1 MMKLTALKVDPEFQ
15 GKIPPLTFEELEQL
29 EKNIVNDGKV
39 INPII
44 VWNRLIVD
52 GHNRYAILQKHPDIP
67 YTVHEKEFADRFE
80 VIIWICKNQLG
91 RRNLSPEQKNYLLGK
106 QYEAEKVAHGGDRK
120 SADAKSSYHNDNLI
134 SGEKTCD
141 RIAKENGVNRITVI
155 RAEKFANCVDE
166 AEKISP
172 GSRQKILSGTVK
184 GTAKDIMSL
193 ARTPPEERSALVEK
207 ICMPKEPKKFTNAIL
222 YMTFVGYKLMPDLPN
237 EQFSDAAHTASE
249 SEKLSPFK
257 RKLAVLIVLVSIAMM
272 LLENVIG
279 VKMYLTSCIG
289 AAALVLTGVL
299 TEKEALNS
307 IHQPT
312 IFLFAGVLALSD
324 AIQTTGAGDVVADW
338 MIRLLGDT
346 TNPYI
351 IMLVFFLVP
360 FILTQVMSNL
370 ATLTIFIPL
379 VTSACIR
386 MGVDPRAAV
395 VGVIT
400 ASCVSIMTP
409 MAAPC
414 QIMIIEPGG
423 YTLKDYLK
431 CGTPLALILI
441 VVSVFFLPTLYPFA

>member
-44 VWNRLIVD
+44 VWNGLIVD
-52 GHNRYAILQKHPDIP
+52 GHNRYAILQKYPDIP
-67 YTVHEKEFADRFE
+67 YTVHEKEFADRYE
-80 VIIWICKNQLG
+80 AIIWICKNQLG

-207 ICMPKEPKKFTNAIL
+207 ICMPKEPKMFTNKSSSTTKKKKVKKKDNLHICKT
-222 YMTFVGYKLMPDLPN
+222 YDKN
-237 EQFSDAAHTASE
+237 
-249 SEKLSPFK
+249 
-257 RKLAVLIVLVSIAMM
+257 IVC
-272 LLENVIG
+272 N
-279 VKMYLTSCIG
+279 
-289 AAALVLTGVL
+289 
-299 TEKEALNS
+299 
-307 IHQPT
+307 QR
-312 IFLFAGVLALSD
+312 
-324 AIQTTGAGDVVADW
+324 
-338 MIRLLGDT
+338 RL
-346 TNPYI
+346 
-351 IMLVFFLVP
+351 
-360 FILTQVMSNL
+360 
-370 ATLTIFIPL
+370 
-379 VTSACIR
+379 
-386 MGVDPRAAV
+386 
-395 VGVIT
+395 
-400 ASCVSIMTP
+400 
-409 MAAPC
+409 
-414 QIMIIEPGG
+414 
-423 YTLKDYLK
+423 
-431 CGTPLALILI
+431 
-441 VVSVFFLPTLYPFA
+441 